1 MGKNKTLKITLSGV
15 ALTSIGLSGYYTFYK
30 PEQTNNNSTTSN
42 QNTTQQTTTNTTS
55 NVQTTQN
62 STLKDGTFTGEVI
75 HTRRGDVH
83 LSITV
88 SGGKI
93 TAITPL
99 IYPNEDSESKQINTN
114 AIPKYTK
121 EALEKQNSQ
130 ISLISGATETFNGF
144 TGSLQDAINKSL
156 QS

>member
-62 STLKDGTFTGEVI
+62 YTLKDGTFTGEVI
-75 HTRRGDVH
+75 RTRRGDVQ

-93 TAITPL
+93 TAINPL
-99 IYPNEDSESKQINTN
+99 IYPNEDSESKQINAN